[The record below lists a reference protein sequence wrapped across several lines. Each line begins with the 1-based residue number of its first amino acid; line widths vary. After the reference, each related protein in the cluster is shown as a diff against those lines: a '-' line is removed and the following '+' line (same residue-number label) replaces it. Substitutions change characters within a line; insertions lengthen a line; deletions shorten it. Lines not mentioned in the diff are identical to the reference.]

1 MKVAIYAR
9 ISTSHLGQDVERQL
23 HEVRAYCKRNEYEI
37 VGEYVDTGFARTTR
51 NRPALDKLIKD
62 ARQRKFKL
70 VVSDELSR
78 FAGTPALL
86 LNLLEEMKL
95 WNVNLVSVKEGID
108 TSTPMGE
115 MVATM
120 LSAISKMELFNISH
134 RVKSGIANARRKNGG
149 AWGRPTNLTDALA
162 VEILEKRKEG
172 FGIKRL
178 AKTFSVSPQ
187 TIRKV
192 INPQTI
198 PHNEKDLI
206 ASFCNEPNDLEYAG

>member
-1 MKVAIYAR
+1 MKVAIYCR
-9 ISTSHLGQDVERQL
+9 ISKDNLGQDIDRQI
-23 HEVRAYCKRNEYEI
+23 HEVREYCKRMDYEI
-37 VGEYVDTGFARTTR
+37 VEEYLDEGFARTTR
-51 NRPALDKLIKD
+51 NRPSLDKLIKD

-86 LNLLEEMKL
+86 LSLLEELKL
-95 WNVNLVSVKEGID
+95 RNVNLVSVKEGID

-149 AWGRPTNLTDALA
+149 EWGKKSNLTEE
-162 VEILEKRKEG
+162 VKEQILHKRAEGWGFRKLTKE
-172 FGIKRL
+172 FK
-178 AKTFSVSPQ
+178 VSNQ
-187 TIRKV
+187 TLRKFL
-192 INPQTI
+192 P
-198 PHNEKDLI
+198 EF
-206 ASFCNEPNDLEYAG
+206 A

>member
-9 ISTSHLGQDVERQL
+9 ISTENFSQDVNRQL
-23 HEVRAYCKRNEYEI
+23 YEVRAYCERMEYE
-37 VGEYVDTGFARTTR
+37 VVDEYVDEGFSRTTR
-51 NRPALDKLIKD
+51 NRPALDKLIKS

-86 LNLLEEMKL
+86 LSLLEELKL

-149 AWGRPTNLTDALA
+149 EWGKKSNLTEE
-162 VEILEKRKEG
+162 VKEQILQKREEGWGFRKLTKE
-172 FGIKRL
+172 FK
-178 AKTFSVSPQ
+178 VSNQ
-187 TIRKV
+187 TLRKFL
-192 INPQTI
+192 P
-198 PHNEKDLI
+198 
-206 ASFCNEPNDLEYAG
+206 EYVHTA

>member
-9 ISTSHLGQDVERQL
+9 ISTENLGQDVDRQL
-23 HEVRAYCKRNEYEI
+23 HEVRAYCERMEYE
-37 VGEYVDTGFARTTR
+37 VVEEYVDEGFARTTR
-51 NRPALDKLIKD
+51 NRPSLDKLIKD

-70 VVSDELSR
+70 IVSDELSR

-86 LNLLEEMKL
+86 LNLLEELKL

-149 AWGRPTNLTDALA
+149 EWGRKTNLTEASK
-162 VEILEKRKEG
+162 EQIL
-172 FGIKRL
+172 IKRSQGWGFRQL
-178 AKTFSVSPQ
+178 TKEFKISNQTLKTLLCE
-187 TIRKV
+187 
-192 INPQTI
+192 N
-198 PHNEKDLI
+198 
-206 ASFCNEPNDLEYAG
+206 

>member
-1 MKVAIYAR
+1 M
-9 ISTSHLGQDVERQL
+9 
-23 HEVRAYCKRNEYEI
+23 EYE
-37 VGEYVDTGFARTTR
+37 VVDEYVDEGFARTTR

-86 LNLLEEMKL
+86 LNLLEELKL
-95 WNVNLVSVKEGID
+95 WNCHLCSVKEGISTD
-108 TSTPMGE
+108 TAMGE

-149 AWGRPTNLTDALA
+149 EWGKKSNLTEE
-162 VEILEKRKEG
+162 VKEQILQKREEGWGFRKLTKE
-172 FGIKRL
+172 FK
-178 AKTFSVSPQ
+178 VSNQ
-187 TIRKV
+187 TLRKFL
-192 INPQTI
+192 P
-198 PHNEKDLI
+198 EF
-206 ASFCNEPNDLEYAG
+206 A